1 MRIRSIHVQSLMESN
16 SGSTLSPENARNAP
30 SGIAKSAQMTAD
42 AKYARKD
49 SSRPDRDFDAS
60 LILSIVRTKT
70 M

>member
-1 MRIRSIHVQSLMESN
+1 MESN